1 MTVGNR
7 WVHVWAE
14 GRGRAARLV
23 VAVVVGLA
31 VGAEGQEVLDHE
43 AGHVELAVA
52 HRPVERADDA
62 VVDLDLQVA
71 SRELSGAEGGRG
83 WRAVGRTQ
91 IDRSQE
97 RGRAEGGP
105 RETRSGSWAV

>member
-1 MTVGNR
+1 MTDGHRRVE
-7 WVHVWAE
+7 VWAE

-31 VGAEGQEVLDHE
+31 VGAEGEEVLDHE

-62 VVDLDLQVA
+62 VVDLDLQA
-71 SRELSGAEGGRG
+71 
-83 WRAVGRTQ
+83 AV
-91 IDRSQE
+91 E
-97 RGRAEGGP
+97 RAERSRGG
-105 RETRSGSWAV
+105 